1 MHDAISKF
9 VKNSNSAVRK
19 VKTTLKHTGNADL
32 EGAMDK
38 VTAIADRLQRLSS
51 RGEKFDEARAD
62 ALVKVWND
70 LLELQKMAMSSNSIW
85 SDLPPGEILPIK
97 ESILADRANGGEE

>member
-1 MHDAISKF
+1 MFNAIEKF
-9 VKNSNSAVRK
+9 VKNSNSAVRMA
-19 VKTTLKHTGNADL
+19 KTTLKHTGNADL

-38 VTAIADRLQRLSS
+38 VTAIAERLQKLAS

-70 LLELQKMAMSSNSIW
+70 LLELQKMAMASNAIW

-97 ESILADRANGGEE
+97 ESILRDRGGDQ

>member
-1 MHDAISKF
+1 MHDAINKF

-32 EGAMDK
+32 EGAMNK
-38 VTAIADRLQRLSS
+38 VTTIAGRLEKLAS
-51 RGEKFDEARAD
+51 RGEKFDEARAV

-70 LLELQKMAMSSNSIW
+70 LLELQNMAMASNAIW
-85 SDLPPGEILPIK
+85 SDLPPGEVLPIK
-97 ESILADRANGGEE
+97 ESILRDRGGDE